1 MTVRTRSVMTIKT
14 KEDIIETIEYA
25 IKDIKSGMEE
35 SGIAELED
43 LVKDIKD
50 PKMMTVDLKKQYD
63 WRTDYDWTD
72 LNDHPVDLPD
82 GWVKV

>member
-1 MTVRTRSVMTIKT
+1 MTIKT

-50 PKMMTVDLKKQYD
+50 PNMMTVDLKKQYD

-72 LNDHPVDLPD
+72 LNDHPVELPD

>member
-1 MTVRTRSVMTIKT
+1 
-14 KEDIIETIEYA
+14 
-25 IKDIKSGMEE
+25 
-35 SGIAELED
+35 
-43 LVKDIKD
+43 VKDIKD

>member
-1 MTVRTRSVMTIKT
+1 MIKT

-25 IKDIKSGMEE
+25 I
-35 SGIAELED
+35 
-43 LVKDIKD
+43 KDIKD

-72 LNDHPVDLPD
+72 LNDHPVELPD